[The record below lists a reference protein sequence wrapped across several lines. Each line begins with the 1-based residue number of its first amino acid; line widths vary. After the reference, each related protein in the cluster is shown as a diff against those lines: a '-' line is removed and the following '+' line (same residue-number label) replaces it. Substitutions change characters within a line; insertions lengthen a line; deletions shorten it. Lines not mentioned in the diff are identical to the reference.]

1 MLQTRPGCCLQPR
14 RNGTLE
20 DLIEAASPLHSDN
33 SPEREAPRRGI
44 WALLWGLA
52 PLAALR
58 GAELVGRFG
67 CFALAAVLLPAAEL
81 ATFFLALAWLALA
94 SALARMGLDRAATR
108 HVAAALSIGD
118 VAQARAAAG
127 RALRISAG
135 GGLALAALT
144 LLAAPLAA
152 PWLAGGYTGLAPALL
167 ACGVIL
173 PVFTMT
179 HVVGGIL
186 VGTRRPGLG
195 QLVQTTIWPLLLIVA
210 LLLGMRSAAGLLLLV
225 GLTQLVTGLAGWWL
239 LRWPPGTAQSTPRGA
254 IATSG
259 LLRDGVPLMALDL
272 VGIGM
277 VNLPLLVLG
286 HVGSAADVAGFG
298 LAQRLFMLPWTIIM
312 TIAALMAP
320 RLAAAAAD
328 RQALGQASR
337 QAMLLSRCTA
347 LPAALLLAAAP
358 HFWLS
363 LFGPGFTVAAGALTV
378 LAVAQALHAGWA
390 VQDTVLA
397 MAGLG
402 DVLRRIVLLQGGLI
416 VLGSA
421 VLVPAWGLQG
431 AALAVIIPLLVGA
444 GACWLAVR
452 RHLAAG

>member
-1 MLQTRPGCCLQPR
+1 M
-14 RNGTLE
+14 
-20 DLIEAASPLHSDN
+20 
-33 SPEREAPRRGI
+33 
-44 WALLWGLA
+44 WALLLGLA

-94 SALARMGLDRAATR
+94 SALARVGLDRAATR

-179 HVVGGIL
+179 YVLGGIL

-239 LRWPPGTAQSTPRGA
+239 LRWPPGSAQGVAQRAAQGA
-254 IATSG
+254 TATSG

-421 VLVPAWGLQG
+421 VLVPTWGLQG
-431 AALAVIIPLLVGA
+431 AALAVVIPLLVGA

>member
-1 MLQTRPGCCLQPR
+1 M
-14 RNGTLE
+14 
-20 DLIEAASPLHSDN
+20 HSDH

-44 WALLWGLA
+44 WALLLGLA

-94 SALARMGLDRAATR
+94 SALARVGLDRAATR

-127 RALRISAG
+127 RALRISGG

-152 PWLAGGYTGLAPALL
+152 PWLAGGYTGLGPALL
-167 ACGVIL
+167 ACGAIL
-173 PVFTMT
+173 PAFTMT

-210 LLLGMRSAAGLLLLV
+210 LLLGLRSAAGLLLLV

-239 LRWPPGTAQSTPRGA
+239 LRWPPGAAQGTALGA
-254 IATSG
+254 TQDARATSG

-337 QAMLLSRCTA
+337 QAMWLSRCTA

-363 LFGPGFTVAAGALTV
+363 LFGPGFAVAAGALTV

-402 DVLRRIVLLQGGLI
+402 GVLRRIVLLQGGLI

-431 AALAVIIPLLVGA
+431 AALAVVIPLLVGA